1 MVLIGIEMASVG
13 GRLMSV
19 LLLLLLLML
28 FILIPDVDALSL
40 TGTGSSHA
48 RFPPWAGCI
57 NASFSFEFRTTQPVT
72 PGHAGVQRQHT
83 VSLKI
88 TIFQFIYLANADR
101 LAAERPSTLS

>member
-19 LLLLLLLML
+19 MLLLLLLML

-83 VSLKI
+83 VSPKI

-101 LAAERPSTLS
+101 LAAERPSTSS